1 MRSAKAFTEY
11 SRIQIP
17 MNCVKYEMCSTLM
30 GKKGLK
36 KLSHKIYGA
45 FSAMIRR
52 KAMLRLEG
60 KTTYRHEGKAM
71 YELEGKTMHRLEE

>member
-1 MRSAKAFTEY
+1 
-11 SRIQIP
+11 
-17 MNCVKYEMCSTLM
+17 M